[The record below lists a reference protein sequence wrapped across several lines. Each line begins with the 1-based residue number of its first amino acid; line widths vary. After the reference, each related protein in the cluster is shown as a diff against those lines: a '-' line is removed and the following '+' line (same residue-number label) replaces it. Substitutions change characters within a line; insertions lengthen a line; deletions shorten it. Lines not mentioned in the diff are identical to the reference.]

1 MGVAPMIPGGKINI
15 AFSAL
20 SAAIESDDSANLNT
34 YRKTVWNQNGTK
46 TDGELYFTFS
56 PNTGT
61 VKNNGTEAT
70 YVYLKL
76 YQKGSNSGRIRLSSN
91 FDTATY
97 TQAQMDAYSIEV
109 SKTYKNNNTSKERWW
124 EVILKVSPGAQ
135 ISVLFEGSDYSSYLM
150 EFKWLKQS

>member
-1 MGVAPMIPGGKINI
+1 MAGKIDI

-20 SAAIESDDSANLNT
+20 RAAIENDDSTNLNT
-34 YRKTVWNQNGTK
+34 YSKTVWNQNGTE
-46 TDGELYFTFS
+46 TDGKLYFTFS

-61 VKNNGTEAT
+61 VKNNGTEDA

-76 YQKGSNSGRIRLSSN
+76 YQKGSYSGRIRLSSN
-91 FDTATY
+91 FDTDTY
-97 TQAQMDAYSIEV
+97 TQAQMDAYSIGV
-109 SKTYKNNNTSKERWW
+109 SKTYKNNTTSTERLW

-135 ISVLFEGSDYSSYLM
+135 ISVLFEGKDYSSYLI